1 MAFDMKLTVVMAD
14 GRELEV
20 SADQRDWAAMEI
32 LELPAAAPIARTRAL
47 AWSALKRA
55 GHYNGRW
62 DRFAEHDCVMVTEV
76 EVPDP
81 EADADEVAA
90 VAAGVGDDDETP
102 AVYDPNAPEVAT
114 DADPKAGR
122 PARGAA
128 STSSSPT
135 RRAARSKK

>member
-62 DRFAEHDCVMVTEV
+62 DRFAEHDCVRVTEV

-81 EADADEVAA
+81 DADPAEVAG
-90 VAAGVGDDDETP
+90 VAAGAGGETGD
-102 AVYDPNAPEVAT
+102 AVDV
-114 DADPKAGR
+114 DPKAGR